1 MKRIL
6 SFILGA
12 VVLVVLA
19 PAATASDATYV
30 KFTPQPVLAP
40 KVPETKPGEPVK
52 FDQEVKK
59 LGSVELKMSATQTA
73 YVRSVMRA
81 NSATYRSLFDNEVR
95 CTWPGGEQSFVT
107 GQNILQKGASLEP
120 DKEDVQLT
128 TRFLVHPGVDTKV
141 TCTAYVRA
149 ATMRKE
155 LDARFQLHD
164 GFLEF
169 ADTSV
174 ANTAAGLPAQRATP
188 RGLVR
193 VGPDPEVVARE
204 PALPYFT
211 LAPGFTKLSVFADTE
226 YKTCYPVK
234 DKDCSKP
241 PASTATFTLFVNQWN
256 GDKLCQTSNATTT
269 TRRMSYSV
277 HHHYVPLHLPDFPV
291 RADCE
296 QRFNAYV
303 LVKWQDGMDGGVQG
317 TAVGL
322 TDSRGSTT
330 THNADMSHVFVVPV
344 KS

>member
-1 MKRIL
+1 MTRIPSLIL
-6 SFILGA
+6 SALLL
-12 VVLVVLA
+12 VLLA
-19 PAATASDATYV
+19 PAATASAATHV
-30 KFTPQPVLAP
+30 RFTPQPVLAP
-40 KVPETKPGEPVK
+40 KVPETAPGEPVK
-52 FDQEVKK
+52 FDQEVKA
-59 LGSVELKMSATQTA
+59 LGSVELEMSATQTA

-120 DKEDVQLT
+120 EKEDVQLT
-128 TRFLVHPGVDTKV
+128 TRFLVHPGVATKV

-149 ATMRKE
+149 ATMRKN
-155 LDARFQLHD
+155 LDAQFQLHD
-164 GFLEF
+164 GFIEF

-174 ANTAAGLPAQRATP
+174 DNTTAGLPAQRATP

-193 VGPDPEVVARE
+193 VGPTPEVVARE

-226 YKTCYPVK
+226 YKTCYPEQN
-234 DKDCSKP
+234 KDCTKP

-256 GDKLCQTSNATTT
+256 GDKLCQTHNATTT
-269 TRRMSYSV
+269 TREMSYSV
-277 HHHYVPLHLPDFPV
+277 HHHYVPLHLPDFRV

-303 LVKWQDGMDGGVQG
+303 LVKWNDGMDGGVQG

-322 TDSRGSTT
+322 TDSRGSAT
-330 THNADMSHVFVVPV
+330 THNAGMSHVFVVPL

>member
-1 MKRIL
+1 MRRIAFLVIGAL
-6 SFILGA
+6 SLT
-12 VVLVVLA
+12 VLA
-19 PAATASDATYV
+19 APADASTV
-30 KFTPQPVLAP
+30 TQVRFTPQPVLAP
-40 KVPETKPGEPVK
+40 KVPATKPGEPVK
-52 FDQEVKK
+52 IDQEVKA
-59 LGSVELKMSATQTA
+59 LGSVALEMSATQTA

-95 CTWPGGEQSFVT
+95 CTWPGGEQSYVT
-107 GQNILQKGASLEP
+107 GQNVLQQGASLEP
-120 DKEDVQLT
+120 EKEDVQLT
-128 TRFLVHPGVDTKV
+128 TRFLVHPGVATKV

-149 ATMRKE
+149 ATMRDT

-169 ADTSV
+169 AATSV
-174 ANTAAGLPAQRATP
+174 ANTADGLPAQRATP

-193 VGPDPEVVARE
+193 VGPDPQVVARE

-234 DKDCSKP
+234 DKDCTKP
-241 PASTATFTLFVNQWN
+241 PSSTATFTLFVNQWN
-256 GDKLCQTSNATTT
+256 GDRLCQSSNATTT

-277 HHHYVPLHLPDFPV
+277 HHHYVALHLPDFKV
-291 RADCE
+291 RTDCE

-317 TAVGL
+317 TAIGL
-322 TDSRGSTT
+322 TDSRGSAT
-330 THNADMSHVFVVPV
+330 THNAGMSHVFVVPL